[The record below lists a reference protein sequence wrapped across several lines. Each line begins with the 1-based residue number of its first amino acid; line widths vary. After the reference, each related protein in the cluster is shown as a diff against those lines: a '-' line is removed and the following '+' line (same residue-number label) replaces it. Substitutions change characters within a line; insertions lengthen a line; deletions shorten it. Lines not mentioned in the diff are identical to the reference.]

1 MGGTTVTEGVDRA
14 ARTKRLAERNLF
26 EELVRLRDEQREQR
40 RGAMQVIKRGELPL
54 ELNPHGLMRWYLH
67 PFIDDTAIR
76 ALIFYSQE
84 IPPGSRSGKQ
94 KHPGELIFYVV
105 SGRGYTLIDGVR
117 HPWRADD
124 VFAIP
129 TREGGVVYQHFNE
142 DRERPAEL
150 VACELNQVHRLGVD
164 RGSEFEELER
174 APEYS
179 AARAAERRGEG
190 G

>member
-1 MGGTTVTEGVDRA
+1 MTSRKEKLA
-14 ARTKRLAERNLF
+14 ARNLF
-26 EELVRLRDEQREQR
+26 DELIQLRDQQREQKR
-40 RGAMQVIKRGELPL
+40 SAMQVLKRGELPV

-67 PFIDDTAIR
+67 PFIDDTAIT

-94 KHPGELIFYVV
+94 KHPGELMFYVV

-117 HPWRADD
+117 HPWKADD
-124 VFAIP
+124 VICIP

-150 VACELNQVHRLGVD
+150 VACELNQAQRLGVD
-164 RGSEFEELER
+164 RGSEFDELEA
-174 APEYS
+174 APEY
-179 AARAAERRGEG
+179 AEAQAAERRAAAR
-190 G
+190 